1 MSNILQVASSDPVAN
16 AYPFG
21 KNWKY
26 DNYDGD
32 GDDGGDDG
40 DGGGDGDGGDGD
52 DVCLH
57 STQVCTLPCQAA
69 AAAAACGCLRR
80 GPEDLSRSIGSM
92 RS

>member
-32 GDDGGDDG
+32 GGDGDDGDDG
-40 DGGGDGDGGDGD
+40 DGNPVNWAENQLNSFASILKIQFSLWRLCETSAEG
-52 DVCLH
+52 
-57 STQVCTLPCQAA
+57 A
-69 AAAAACGCLRR
+69 
-80 GPEDLSRSIGSM
+80 LSK
-92 RS
+92 

>member
-32 GDDGGDDG
+32 GDDGD
-40 DGGGDGDGGDGD
+40 DGDGGDGNPVD
-52 DVCLH
+52 
-57 STQVCTLPCQAA
+57 
-69 AAAAACGCLRR
+69 
-80 GPEDLSRSIGSM
+80 
-92 RS
+92 

>member
-32 GDDGGDDG
+32 GDDG
-40 DGGGDGDGGDGD
+40 DGGDGNPVD
-52 DVCLH
+52 
-57 STQVCTLPCQAA
+57 
-69 AAAAACGCLRR
+69 
-80 GPEDLSRSIGSM
+80 
-92 RS
+92 